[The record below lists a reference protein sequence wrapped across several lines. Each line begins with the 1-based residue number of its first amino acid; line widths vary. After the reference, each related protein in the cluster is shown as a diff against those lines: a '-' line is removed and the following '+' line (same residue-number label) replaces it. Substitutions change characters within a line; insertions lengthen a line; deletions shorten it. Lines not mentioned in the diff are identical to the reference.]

1 MIEPNL
7 VENKNYGNILKI
19 LHLVVFISYNI
30 LVINGIRK
38 IKITKLQKEKNK
50 KNVMNF
56 WLNILKELIVVPIT
70 LFLYWILLVFSMR
83 IITTFIIM
91 ITNSEQSEEKK
102 ANTISNFVSNISG
115 LLLNNLETDFRIFL
129 VLFVLNAIII
139 IFLLIILLFNVNNNI
154 DSEYINRVFTL
165 YQVILTISLIYLFD
179 LFNK

>member
-115 LLLNNLETDFRIFL
+115 LLLNNLETDFRIYL

>member
-7 VENKNYGNILKI
+7 VENKKYGNVLKI

-30 LVINGIRK
+30 LIINGIRK

-50 KNVMNF
+50 KNVMKF

-129 VLFVLNAIII
+129 VLFGLNAIII
-139 IFLLIILLFNVNNNI
+139 ISLLIILLFNVNNNI

>member
-1 MIEPNL
+1 MIETNL
-7 VENKNYGNILKI
+7 VENKKYGNVLKI
-19 LHLVVFISYNI
+19 LHLAVFISYNI
-30 LVINGIRK
+30 LIINGIRK

-56 WLNILKELIVVPIT
+56 WLNILKELIFVPIT

-83 IITTFIIM
+83 ILTTFIIM

-102 ANTISNFVSNISG
+102 ANTISNFVSNISD
-115 LLLNNLETDFRIFL
+115 LLLNNLETDFRIFV
-129 VLFVLNAIII
+129 VLFILNAIII
-139 IFLLIILLFNVNNNI
+139 ISLLIILLFNVNNNI

>member
-129 VLFVLNAIII
+129 VLFGLNAIII
-139 IFLLIILLFNVNNNI
+139 ISLLIILLFNVNNNI

>member
-129 VLFVLNAIII
+129 VLFGLNAIII
-139 IFLLIILLFNVNNNI
+139 ISLLIILLFNVNNNI

-165 YQVILTISLIYLFD
+165 YQVILTLSLIYLFD

>member
-7 VENKNYGNILKI
+7 VENKKYGNVLKI

-50 KNVMNF
+50 KNVMKF

-129 VLFVLNAIII
+129 VLFGLNAIII
-139 IFLLIILLFNVNNNI
+139 ISLLIILLFNVNNNI

>member
-1 MIEPNL
+1 
-7 VENKNYGNILKI
+7 
-19 LHLVVFISYNI
+19 
-30 LVINGIRK
+30 
-38 IKITKLQKEKNK
+38 
-50 KNVMNF
+50 MNF

-129 VLFVLNAIII
+129 VLFGLNAIII
-139 IFLLIILLFNVNNNI
+139 ISLLIILLFNVNNNI